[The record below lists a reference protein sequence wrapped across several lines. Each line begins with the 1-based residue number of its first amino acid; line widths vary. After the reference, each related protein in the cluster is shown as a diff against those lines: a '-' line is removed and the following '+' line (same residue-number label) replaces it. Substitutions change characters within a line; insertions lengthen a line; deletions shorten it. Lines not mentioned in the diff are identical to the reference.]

1 MNMRDLSIIL
11 GVFLFGYI
19 ITTGCIDSNHQ
30 QNLTINESQAIN
42 ITQMNQ
48 TTQDYFSD
56 YFTKEEW
63 RLVRATLLNE
73 TSQNVN
79 NSTYQGEF
87 PVWKVEMMERTC
99 ACNSIKKLHV
109 IEGYVSPYTGEVFN
123 VSTGMVLETQYD
135 IQSCASLECHKNK

>member
-1 MNMRDLSIIL
+1 MNMRDLSIIW

-56 YFTKEEW
+56 YFINEEW

-135 IQSCASLECHKNK
+135 IRSCASLDCHKNK

>member
-1 MNMRDLSIIL
+1 MNMRDLSIVL
-11 GVFLFGYI
+11 GVILFGYI
-19 ITTGCIDSNHQ
+19 ITAGCIDSNHQ

-56 YFTKEEW
+56 NFINEEW

-109 IEGYVSPYTGEVFN
+109 IEGYVSPYSGEVFN

-135 IQSCASLECHKNK
+135 IQSCASLDCHKNK

>member
-1 MNMRDLSIIL
+1 MRDLSIVL
-11 GVFLFGYI
+11 GVILFGYI
-19 ITTGCIDSNHQ
+19 ITAGCIDSNHQ

-56 YFTKEEW
+56 NFINEEW

-135 IQSCASLECHKNK
+135 IQSCASLDCHKNK

>member
-1 MNMRDLSIIL
+1 MNMRDLSIVL
-11 GVFLFGYI
+11 GVILFGYI
-19 ITTGCIDSNHQ
+19 ITAGCIDSNHQ

-56 YFTKEEW
+56 NFINEEW

-109 IEGYVSPYTGEVFN
+109 IKGYVSPYTGEVFN

-135 IQSCASLECHKNK
+135 IQSCASLDCHKNK

>member
-1 MNMRDLSIIL
+1 MRDLSIVL
-11 GVFLFGYI
+11 GVILFGYI
-19 ITTGCIDSNHQ
+19 ITAGCIDSNHQ

-56 YFTKEEW
+56 NFINEEW

-109 IEGYVSPYTGEVFN
+109 IEGYVSPYSGEVFN

-135 IQSCASLECHKNK
+135 IQSCASLDCHKNK

>member
-1 MNMRDLSIIL
+1 MNMRDLSIVL
-11 GVFLFGYI
+11 GVILFGYI
-19 ITTGCIDSNHQ
+19 ITAGCIDSNHQ
-30 QNLTINESQAIN
+30 QDLTINESQAIN

-56 YFTKEEW
+56 NFINEEW

-109 IEGYVSPYTGEVFN
+109 IEGYVSPYTGEIFN

-135 IQSCASLECHKNK
+135 IQSCASLDCHKNK

>member
-56 YFTKEEW
+56 YFINEEW

-123 VSTGMVLETQYD
+123 VSTGIFRPV
-135 IQSCASLECHKNK
+135 

>member
-1 MNMRDLSIIL
+1 MNMRDLSIVL
-11 GVFLFGYI
+11 GVILFGYI
-19 ITTGCIDSNHQ
+19 ITAGCIDSNHQ
-30 QNLTINESQAIN
+30 QNLKINESQAIN

-56 YFTKEEW
+56 NFINEEW

-109 IEGYVSPYTGEVFN
+109 IEGYVSPYSGEVFN

-135 IQSCASLECHKNK
+135 IQSCASLDCHKN